1 MSTEI
6 VRTAVERQLADGQI
20 VSLADLK
27 KALAK
32 PATQPPPPAVVP
44 LPKEITEPQRA
55 ALEILPTVFGM
66 VVPDQKR
73 ALTPG
78 ELSLLH
84 TERQTLDTVEKMA
97 AARKADIRTTLVN
110 HFDVQAE
117 AAGVPEGTF
126 RDAEGHVL
134 KSAKVIIPGT
144 DRAFSWEVR
153 DGSGGDITDQALQD
167 LVKDPDSAFTHEDY
181 LAMTSQVRVVDEP
194 KFLLHLRKHPE
205 LAAEIAKAITP
216 KGAPVGAL
224 YVRSAK

>member
-1 MSTEI
+1 MSPEI

-32 PATQPPPPAVVP
+32 PAVQPPAPAKVP
-44 LPKEITEPQRA
+44 LPKQITDTQRA

-66 VVPDQKR
+66 VVPAEKR

-97 AARKADIRTTLVN
+97 KARKDDIRTAVVN
-110 HFDVQAE
+110 HLDVQAGD
-117 AAGVPEGTF
+117 APDAF
-126 RDAEGHVL
+126 RDSEGHIL
-134 KSAKVIIPGT
+134 KAAKVVIPGT
-144 DRAFSWEVR
+144 DQAFSWEVR

-167 LVKDPDSAFTHEDY
+167 LAADPDSPFTHDDY

-216 KGAPVGAL
+216 QGAPVGSL